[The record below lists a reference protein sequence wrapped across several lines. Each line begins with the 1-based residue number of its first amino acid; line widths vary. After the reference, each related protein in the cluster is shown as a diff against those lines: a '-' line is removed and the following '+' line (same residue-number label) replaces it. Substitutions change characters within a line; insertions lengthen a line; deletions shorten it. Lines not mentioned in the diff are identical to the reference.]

1 MTERDYLNVL
11 FDIYGKLLTDKQR
24 KYFIDYYHDDL
35 SLAEIAEENNVSR
48 NAIHDMLKKSVEEL
62 LKYEE
67 KMNLAKKIEK
77 IKELI
82 KDDKLKGDI
91 LDIIWEE

>member
-1 MTERDYLNVL
+1 MTERDYLNEL
-11 FDIYGKLLTDKQR
+11 FDIYGKLLTEKQR
-24 KYFIDYYHDDL
+24 NYFIYYYHDDL

-67 KMNLAKKIEK
+67 KMNLYKKIEK

-82 KDDKLKGDI
+82 MDDKLKEDI
-91 LDIIWEE
+91 LDIIWED